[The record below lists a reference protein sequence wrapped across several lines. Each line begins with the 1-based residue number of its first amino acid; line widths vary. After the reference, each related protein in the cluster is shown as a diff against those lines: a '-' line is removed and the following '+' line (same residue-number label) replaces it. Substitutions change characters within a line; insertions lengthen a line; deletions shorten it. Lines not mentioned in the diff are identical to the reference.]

1 LQTLIVGKTVI
12 DIPVVLKG
20 AIVLKEEMVLP
31 MIFLRNRGAG
41 FGPLNVQ
48 ASKG

>member
-1 LQTLIVGKTVI
+1 MQTLIVGKTVI

-31 MIFLRNRGAG
+31 MILRNRGAG